1 MNRPF
6 EFLGIVASGYAV
18 KDDLMN
24 GHSTGGQVRDD
35 IDLVDRHIQRKK
47 RGGCL
52 QFSCKWCRAFLIV
65 IVLSSLYHHKSR
77 R

>member
-24 GHSTGGQVRDD
+24 GHSTE
-35 IDLVDRHIQRKK
+35 
-47 RGGCL
+47 
-52 QFSCKWCRAFLIV
+52 A
-65 IVLSSLYHHKSR
+65 KSEMI
-77 R
+77 